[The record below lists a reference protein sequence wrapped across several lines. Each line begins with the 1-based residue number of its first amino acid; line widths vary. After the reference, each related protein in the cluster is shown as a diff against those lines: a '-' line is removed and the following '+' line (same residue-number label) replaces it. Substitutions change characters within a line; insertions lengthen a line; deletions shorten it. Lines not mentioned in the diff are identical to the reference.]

1 MLVSWPWLVT
11 IKYQYV
17 QIHRIKTKI
26 QICRIKKLQNMNGGS
41 YFYIKKQQRFQI
53 QYPKRKSNPS
63 NENQASESYATLI
76 TTTI

>member
-1 MLVSWPWLVT
+1 
-11 IKYQYV
+11 
-17 QIHRIKTKI
+17 
-26 QICRIKKLQNMNGGS
+26 MNGDS
-41 YFYIKKQQRFQI
+41 YFYIKKQQWFQI